1 MGMGLILFVFTLI
14 GCGTDWFNYIFGTL
28 SAFIEVSPLNIIEH
42 SVYLGA
48 TWRATIL
55 AQLFERTYH
64 RPGDLADWHVVL
76 R

>member
-1 MGMGLILFVFTLI
+1 MGMCLVLFVFTLI

-28 SAFIEVSPLNIIEH
+28 SAFIEVSSRGIIEH

-48 TWRATIL
+48 TWCATIL
-55 AQLFERTYH
+55 AQLLERTYH
-64 RPGDLADWHVVL
+64 WPGDFVDWHVVL